1 MREITVRGGLL
12 TCSRLILSVSVFF
25 LPILEI
31 YGIKGP
37 EIYPVLPKVSKK
49 QFGQLNRMMM
59 SQQYDKLFANE
70 VASAT
75 IYEQQEH
82 RCPL

>member
-1 MREITVRGGLL
+1 MQNNIEK
-12 TCSRLILSVSVFF
+12 ILSISI
-25 LPILEI
+25 LSAPILEI

-59 SQQYDKLFANE
+59 SQPISNTFTRLLIVPKE
-70 VASAT
+70 AT
-75 IYEQQEH
+75 NVSWKEQ
-82 RCPL
+82 PYVIIIN